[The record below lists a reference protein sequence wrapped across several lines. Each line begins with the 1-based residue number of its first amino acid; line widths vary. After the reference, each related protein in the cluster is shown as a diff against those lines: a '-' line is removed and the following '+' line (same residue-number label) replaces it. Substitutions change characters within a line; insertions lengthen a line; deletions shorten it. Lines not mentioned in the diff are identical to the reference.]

1 MLLSASLFTLTVA
14 IVGVSVDGYPDWA
27 NEKRFGK
34 FQDAWTSIG
43 QDPSVIYY
51 LARTD
56 YKDDVGSWG
65 EGFKCVAVR
74 ETNKNDEEKSVMSHF
89 FYKNKQTPEGEVN
102 EVTEKVT
109 AIKEYGYQDVYN
121 AIQYHLENGNTLN
134 DTLVFSDGVSCD
146 LFQVPYANSGAGGF
160 ELWVNGEN
168 IRNIP
173 KYCDFLF
180 KYFSKKEE
188 EFTIYNE
195 DDCKDVVEHVN
206 ASKEPHA

>member
-1 MLLSASLFTLTVA
+1 MSITLWRFSPASRAKMLLSASLFTLTVA

-74 ETNKNDEEKSVMSHF
+74 ETNKNDEEK
-89 FYKNKQTPEGEVN
+89 
-102 EVTEKVT
+102 
-109 AIKEYGYQDVYN
+109 
-121 AIQYHLENGNTLN
+121 
-134 DTLVFSDGVSCD
+134 VSC
-146 LFQVPYANSGAGGF
+146 LT
-160 ELWVNGEN
+160 
-168 IRNIP
+168 
-173 KYCDFLF
+173 FLQ
-180 KYFSKKEE
+180 EQA
-188 EFTIYNE
+188 
-195 DDCKDVVEHVN
+195 D
-206 ASKEPHA
+206 PGR